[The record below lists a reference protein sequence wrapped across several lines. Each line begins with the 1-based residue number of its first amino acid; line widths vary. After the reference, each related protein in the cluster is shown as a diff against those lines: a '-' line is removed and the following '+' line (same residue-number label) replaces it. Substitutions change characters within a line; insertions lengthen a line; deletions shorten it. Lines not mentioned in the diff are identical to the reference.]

1 MRPSIEFASSS
12 IGRFAVRS
20 GNHAAARR
28 APTLTG
34 SARLAG
40 KASLTTQPH
49 LSGAEA
55 YRRTSWRWLVIG
67 ALLLLC
73 VGITIVYVATVTA
86 DVRLHHWASALDAS
100 RDAVPAAVGW
110 AALLIVFFARGGPA
124 EQLRATDEPM
134 LTERKKQTADAQDS
148 VLRAE
153 QRVDWL
159 AARLAELSTIAAQ
172 ASQNQQLARQIGATA
187 ARLEQAEQWL
197 IGARAALV
205 ASQRDTAKTARSQP
219 DQRPSPRTTTG
230 RVA

>member
-1 MRPSIEFASSS
+1 
-12 IGRFAVRS
+12 VRS

-40 KASLTTQPH
+40 KAALTAQPH

-55 YRRTSWRWLVIG
+55 HRRTSWRWLLVG

-86 DVRLHHWASALDAS
+86 DVRLHHWAGALDAS

-110 AALLIVFFARGGPA
+110 AALLIVFFARGGPV
-124 EQLRATDEPM
+124 EQLRAADEPAIAG
-134 LTERKKQTADAQDS
+134 RKKQAADAQDS

-172 ASQNQQLARQIGATA
+172 ASQNPQLARQIGATA

-197 IGARAALV
+197 IGARAALT
-205 ASQRDTAKTARSQP
+205 ASQRDTARLTAARADHSSMP
-219 DQRPSPRTTTG
+219 HRTAG